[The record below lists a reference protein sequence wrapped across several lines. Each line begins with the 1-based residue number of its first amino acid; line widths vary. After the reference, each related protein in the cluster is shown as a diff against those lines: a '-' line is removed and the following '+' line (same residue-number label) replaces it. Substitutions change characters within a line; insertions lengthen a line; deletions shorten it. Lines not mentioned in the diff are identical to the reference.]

1 MSDSSQRGP
10 RHTGGLSAVARD
22 LAGQAAPFDFAS
34 SVIAG
39 LLIGLGIDWL
49 AGTSPIFTI
58 VCIVAGS
65 VSGFVKLWA
74 ASAVLEEQAKERR
87 DV

>member
-1 MSDSSQRGP
+1 MSDSSKRGP
-10 RHTGGLSAVARD
+10 RRPEGFSAVARD

-39 LLIGLGIDWL
+39 LLLGLGIDWL

-58 VCIVAGS
+58 VCIVAGF
-65 VSGFVKLWA
+65 VSGFVRLWA
-74 ASAVLEEQAKERR
+74 ASAVIEEQAKERR